1 MTKINFSAD
10 TELGK
15 KLSEWWQGLEHDR
28 GQRAELRRA
37 KSVADV
43 IMSPHFHFAC
53 RQFAS
58 IFGRESRWQ
67 SRMALIMGVL
77 SHVKQIPPDG
87 VGVAKQMARGDKPVV
102 HQLRF
107 RRLLQ
112 YERDGL
118 YVALIRVIRLL
129 DGCAN
134 IHELAN
140 ACFYWGYAEKKR
152 WAFAYFSN
160 VKDNQKES

>member
-1 MTKINFSAD
+1 MARIDFNAN

-15 KLSEWWQGLEHDR
+15 KLRKWWQSLEDDR

-37 KSVADV
+37 KSVREV
-43 IMSPHFHFAC
+43 ILLPCFQRSC

-67 SRMALIMGVL
+67 SRLALIMGML
-77 SHVKQIPPDG
+77 AHVQQMPKDG
-87 VGVAKQMARGDKPVV
+87 VSIAKQMARGDKPAV
-102 HQLRF
+102 HPLRF

-112 YERDGL
+112 CEREEL
-118 YVALIRVIRLL
+118 YVALIRVVRLL

-134 IHELAN
+134 IHDIAK
-140 ACFYWGYAEKKR
+140 ACFYWSYAVKKD
-152 WAFAYFSN
+152 WAFAYFEN
-160 VKDNQKES
+160 VKNSEKEF